1 MNGGADRARNYQ
13 SHLLHLQQMLA
24 LLRAAG
30 VPPDHV
36 TVLASDGPDPEAD
49 LAVREVE
56 PERAFWLLED
66 TPTGGALATPVT
78 YANSVLPG
86 VRLEAATKAS
96 LTAWFTKA
104 ARRLRAGDTLLLYVT
119 DHGSRDPANG
129 GDNRI
134 TLWGV
139 DEAVSVH
146 ELRDLLAR
154 LDPGVR
160 VVMLM
165 SQCYSGGFASLRV
178 PPDSAHP
185 GGVCGYFSSTAD
197 RPAYGCYPENRGRNN
212 VGHSFHFLAA
222 LAAGAGLA
230 DAHRTV
236 LVADRTPDVPL
247 RTSDLYLA
255 GLLHAAA
262 GGDDAR
268 TTALADA
275 LLREAWANRDA
286 WEPDIRLLD
295 RVAQG
300 FGMFSPRSLA
310 ELDEQAQRLPGMGEQ
325 LRNDARAWR
334 NGLGDAS
341 TANLARFVAMHP
353 AWRERLRPEALAA
366 LAPADRRRV
375 TRELL
380 AALAPFVQAHP
391 AVARRLERLHDRAE
405 TAAAA
410 AYRMDVRLG
419 GVLRLRALLESIAGR
434 VYLATRGS
442 AAERAAYAGLVACE
456 KLTLPGLPAG
466 VAPALD
472 VEPPLPRWAEDVAQ
486 ARSALPAWMG
496 INFEE
501 APEALRAHHGLA
513 AGAAQVVAVYPDS
526 PALAAGL
533 RPGDVVLGPP
543 GRPFTERNQ
552 IRTWT
557 LLAPIDRAA
566 TLVVLRDGERRTVTL
581 VPRAFPTKWPS
592 LPGPVKIGSR
602 APRLS
607 LTAYRGTL
615 PRPDLADGASHVLFF
630 WATWCAPCKASLPAL
645 LAFADAHRA
654 APIAITDEARETLDA
669 FFRAFTAPFPQTVA
683 LDESRA
689 AFIAYGI
696 NGTPTFV
703 LVDGSGTVR
712 GYTTGYDAAR
722 GLQLDGAPAR

>member
-1 MNGGADRARNYQ
+1 MPAVASHRPPRALLVALIAVLAGCRPLAPPATPGHLYALLVNGGADRARNYQ

-255 GLLHAAA
+255 QLLRRAA
-262 GGDDAR
+262 GGEPQAA
-268 TTALADA
+268 ALTDE
-275 LLREAWANRDA
+275 LLRTAWANPADS
-286 WEPDIRLLD
+286 EDDLRLVD
-295 RVAQG
+295 QVAAA
-300 FGMFSPRSLA
+300 FGVASPRSLA
-310 ELDEQAQRLPGMGEQ
+310 ELDG
-325 LRNDARAWR
+325 N
-334 NGLGDAS
+334 
-341 TANLARFVAMHP
+341 V
-353 AWRERLRPEALAA
+353 ERLQAL
-366 LAPADRRRV
+366 
-375 TRELL
+375 
-380 AALAPFVQAHP
+380 
-391 AVARRLERLHDRAE
+391 
-405 TAAAA
+405 
-410 AYRMDVRLG
+410 
-419 GVLRLRALLESIAGR
+419 
-434 VYLATRGS
+434 
-442 AAERAAYAGLVACE
+442 
-456 KLTLPGLPAG
+456 
-466 VAPALD
+466 
-472 VEPPLPRWAEDVAQ
+472 
-486 ARSALPAWMG
+486 
-496 INFEE
+496 
-501 APEALRAHHGLA
+501 
-513 AGAAQVVAVYPDS
+513 
-526 PALAAGL
+526 
-533 RPGDVVLGPP
+533 
-543 GRPFTERNQ
+543 
-552 IRTWT
+552 
-557 LLAPIDRAA
+557 
-566 TLVVLRDGERRTVTL
+566 
-581 VPRAFPTKWPS
+581 
-592 LPGPVKIGSR
+592 
-602 APRLS
+602 
-607 LTAYRGTL
+607 
-615 PRPDLADGASHVLFF
+615 
-630 WATWCAPCKASLPAL
+630 
-645 LAFADAHRA
+645 
-654 APIAITDEARETLDA
+654 
-669 FFRAFTAPFPQTVA
+669 
-683 LDESRA
+683 
-689 AFIAYGI
+689 
-696 NGTPTFV
+696 
-703 LVDGSGTVR
+703 
-712 GYTTGYDAAR
+712 
-722 GLQLDGAPAR
+722 